1 MRPKNTKTKQAVL
14 NRLAGGEWLTAQEIA
29 ADIGDYDL
37 VTHYLRLLRYHGTV
51 ERRKEMIVRDGRN
64 VGMRYAYHATGAT
77 TYEGEMVAPAYRNL
91 RLAENLVDYDRTN
104 HAFASLCMMVRK

>member
-37 VTHYLRLLRYHGTV
+37 VTHYLRALLSERSV

-64 VGMRYAYHATGAT
+64 VGMRYSYHATGVVRYAGGVVT
-77 TYEGEMVAPAYRNL
+77 PAYRNL
-91 RLAENLVDYDRTN
+91 RLAENLTDYDRN
-104 HAFASLCMMVRK
+104 LHSFEALCMMVRK

>member
-1 MRPKNTKTKQAVL
+1 MRPKNTKTKRAVL

-37 VTHYLRLLRYHGTV
+37 VTHYLRGLLSERAV

-64 VGMRYAYHATGAT
+64 VGMRYSYHATGI
-77 TYEGEMVAPAYRNL
+77 VAYAGAVVTPAYRNL
-91 RLAENLVDYDRTN
+91 RLAENLVNYDRTN
-104 HAFASLCMMVRK
+104 HAFASLCMMVRR